1 MAPNRLFF
9 RALFLSGVF
18 VINIPGASLAQSA
31 DNTGN
36 NTSDQAQTGL
46 PAEQQGES
54 QEDIQ
59 ITKKIR
65 QAIIDDTSLSMNA
78 QNVKIITT
86 GGLVTLKGPCSSEE
100 EIQAIVKIAAGI
112 VEAAKITNEMEVA
125 PQ

>member
-1 MAPNRLFF
+1 MAPKKLFF

-31 DNTGN
+31 DNTGSN
-36 NTSDQAQTGL
+36 KGDQSQTDL
-46 PAEQQGES
+46 TAEQQGES

-65 QAIIDDTSLSMNA
+65 QAIVSDTSLSMYGH
-78 QNVKIITT
+78 NVKIITS
-86 GGLVTLKGPCSSEE
+86 GGMVTLKGPASSEE
-100 EIQAIVKIAAGI
+100 EIKAIIEIAAGI
-112 VEAAKITNEMEVA
+112 VEKAKITNKMEVA